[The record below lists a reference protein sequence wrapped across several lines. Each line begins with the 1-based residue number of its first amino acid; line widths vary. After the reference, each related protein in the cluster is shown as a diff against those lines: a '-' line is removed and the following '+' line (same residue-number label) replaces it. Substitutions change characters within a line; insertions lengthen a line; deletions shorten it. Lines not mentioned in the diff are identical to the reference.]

1 LPQAAIG
8 RGRPG
13 LLPKNIMKRLA
24 GVPQRT
30 AAAEFWTW
38 IVTMRLGNMCCLKAT
53 FGVQSRPPP
62 KEKFRGDLLWGKSC
76 CTMNVQ

>member
-38 IVTMRLGNMCCLKAT
+38 IVTMRLGNMCCRKAT
-53 FGVQSRPPP
+53 LAFRVVRRPKKNFAAICFGANLVVQ
-62 KEKFRGDLLWGKSC
+62 
-76 CTMNVQ
+76 